1 MFQNNITMLHGFNE
15 IPILHSLYCL
25 SNNFYDFYGE
35 HEKEYQIQRKFDETS
50 NRYIEENTLESS
62 EPKVSL
68 TGLKTTGPRLT
79 AMKRRF
85 QRNRTS
91 FGAEQISILEK
102 GKYENFNF

>member
-1 MFQNNITMLHGFNE
+1 M
-15 IPILHSLYCL
+15 
-25 SNNFYDFYGE
+25 YGE
-35 HEKEYQIQRKFDETS
+35 HEKDYKIQRKFEETP
-50 NRYIEENTLESS
+50 NRYIEENALESS
-62 EPKVSL
+62 VPVPCSL

-102 GKYENFNF
+102 GKYVKF

>member
-1 MFQNNITMLHGFNE
+1 MVLTKSQ
-15 IPILHSLYCL
+15 YCIVYIVCL
-25 SNNFYDFYGE
+25 IVFYDFYGE

-62 EPKVSL
+62 VPKVSL

-102 GKYENFNF
+102 GKYVYFSFF

>member
-1 MFQNNITMLHGFNE
+1 MA
-15 IPILHSLYCL
+15 PINCSFVFIYCPSYNYL
-25 SNNFYDFYGE
+25 MIFYGE
-35 HEKEYQIQRKFDETS
+35 HEKDYQIQRKFEETP

-62 EPKVSL
+62 VPKVSL
-68 TGLKTTGPRLT
+68 TGLKTTGTRLT

-102 GKYENFNF
+102 GKYVYFSFF